1 MNCRELGIVLVF
13 TTGYG
18 AAINGMDLS
27 KLDYLPRGQFVSI
40 VPYSLYWL
48 QKSEIKTFMC
58 TIKNPVAT
66 PIKVRLSMAC
76 SMEELVERI
85 EQKGDDL
92 PSERGFVGLLG
103 MVGIGLAG
111 KLALVEQK
119 TVTGL
124 VLSIVSASLLRF
136 AWCGHCDLQEHL
148 VEQCWHDS
156 SVEIQPG
163 DEVHKLL
170 LLDKQELAGNK
181 GKVVKFYIDNLLHEI
196 PLPMQ

>member
-18 AAINGMDLS
+18 AEINGMDLS
-27 KLDYLPRGQFVSI
+27 KLNYLPRGQFVSI
-40 VPYSLYWL
+40 VPYSFYWL
-48 QKSEIKTFMC
+48 QKSEIEAFMC
-58 TIKNPVAT
+58 TIKNPAAT
-66 PIKVRLSMAC
+66 SIKVRLAMAC

-92 PSERGFVGLLG
+92 PSERGLVGLLG
-103 MVGIGLAG
+103 MVGVGLAG
-111 KLALVEQK
+111 KLALGEQK
-119 TVTGL
+119 TIAGL

-156 SVEIQPG
+156 SVEIKPG
-163 DEVHKLL
+163 DEVQKLL
-170 LLDKQELAGNK
+170 LLDKQQLGGSK